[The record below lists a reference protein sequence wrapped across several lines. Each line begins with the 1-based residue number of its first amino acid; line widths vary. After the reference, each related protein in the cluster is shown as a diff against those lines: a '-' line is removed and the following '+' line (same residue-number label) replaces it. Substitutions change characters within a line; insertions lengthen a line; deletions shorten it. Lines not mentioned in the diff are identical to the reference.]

1 MRSWFRERKTKNWL
15 TLVLIFLGFLLLL
28 LLLYAKFLH
37 ERESSA
43 QDRSGDKVYRP
54 IKVMTP
60 VASPGSVYT
69 EILGRVRGKQT
80 VLVRTTVSGWV
91 KRIDSGRGQEIEE
104 DGIIL
109 ELHDYRVETRLDEA
123 KYNLESARG
132 KLAEAERV
140 YRRNSA
146 LFEKGIV
153 SEDET
158 EASLNLLETASAGVK
173 ALEASYKRAKWNY
186 ENLKIRSP
194 IQGQVV
200 EIVPDVGQETRN
212 GDVVAKVVNLSG
224 RKVIAGVDVS
234 VARSVNRGDVLEV
247 SLAKDGAVE
256 TVAGEVDGVSPGSDD
271 LSGTYDIEIAISDP
285 SVKWWP
291 GEMVSVKIPVQT
303 LDNVV
308 RIPKMAVLSDDKEN
322 SSFVLVEKN
331 GEVLKAKVAPTW
343 IDDNSAYISFGSL
356 PPDSR
361 IITEGNFGLLP
372 GQPVRVVD

>member
-69 EILGRVRGKQT
+69 EVLGRVRGKQT

-343 IDDNSAYISFGSL
+343 IDDNSAYISFDSL

>member
-1 MRSWFRERKTKNWL
+1 MKNWAA
-15 TLVLIFLGFLLLL
+15 LVLISLGFLLVLFF
-28 LLLYAKFLH
+28 LYARFLH

-43 QDRSGDKVYRP
+43 QGHSEDNVYRP
-54 IKVMTP
+54 IKVMMP

-69 EILGRVRGKQT
+69 DVLGRVRGKQT

-91 KRIDSGRGQEIEE
+91 KRIDSGRGQEIEK

-109 ELHDYRVETRLDEA
+109 ELYDYRVETRLDEA
-123 KYNLESARG
+123 KYNLESAKG

-140 YRRNSA
+140 YRRNA
-146 LFEKGIV
+146 TLFEKGIV

-158 EASLNLLETASAGVK
+158 EASQNLLETALAGVK

-186 ENLKIRSP
+186 ENLNIRSP

-200 EIVPDVGQETRN
+200 EIVPDIGQETRN

-247 SLAKDGAVE
+247 SLTRDGTVE

-271 LSGTYDIEIAISDP
+271 RSGTYDIEIAISDP

-308 RIPKMAVLSDDKEN
+308 RIPKTAVLSDDKEN

-331 GEVLKAKVAPTW
+331 GEVLKAEVAPVW
-343 IDDNSAYISFGSL
+343 IDDNSAYISFDSL

-361 IITEGNFGLLP
+361 IITEGNFGILP

>member
-1 MRSWFRERKTKNWL
+1 MRSWFRERKMKNWV
-15 TLVLIFLGFLLLL
+15 TLVLISLGFLLVLF
-28 LLLYAKFLH
+28 LLYARFLQ

-43 QDRSGDKVYRP
+43 QGHSEDNVHRP

-69 EILGRVRGKQT
+69 EVLGRVRGKQT

-91 KRIDSGRGQEIEE
+91 KRIDSGRGQEIEK

-109 ELHDYRVETRLDEA
+109 ELYDYRVETRLDEA

-132 KLAEAERV
+132 KLAETERV
-140 YRRNSA
+140 YRRNAA

-158 EASLNLLETASAGVK
+158 EASQNLLETASAGVK

-200 EIVPDVGQETRN
+200 EIVPDIGQETRN

-247 SLAKDGAVE
+247 SLTRDGTVE

-271 LSGTYDIEIAISDP
+271 FSGTYDIEIAISDP

-308 RIPKMAVLSDDKEN
+308 RIPKTAVLSDDKGN

-331 GEVLKAKVAPTW
+331 GEVLKAKVVPAW
-343 IDDNSAYISFGSL
+343 IDDNSAYISFDSL
-356 PPDSR
+356 PPASR

-372 GQPVRVVD
+372 GQPVRIVD

>member
-1 MRSWFRERKTKNWL
+1 MRYWFRERKMKNWL

-28 LLLYAKFLH
+28 LLLYAKFLQ
-37 ERESSA
+37 ERESSVRRHSE
-43 QDRSGDKVYRP
+43 DNVYRP

-60 VASPGSVYT
+60 VASSGSVYT
-69 EILGRVRGKQT
+69 EVLGRVRGKQT

-91 KRIDSGRGQEIEE
+91 KRIDSGRGQEIEK

-123 KYNLESARG
+123 KYNLESAKG

-140 YRRNSA
+140 YRRNEA
-146 LFEKGIV
+146 LSEKGIV

-158 EASLNLLETASAGVK
+158 EASRNLLETASAGAK

-200 EIVPDVGQETRN
+200 EIVPDIGQETRN
-212 GDVVAKVVNLSG
+212 GDVVAEVVNLSG

-234 VARSVNRGDVLEV
+234 VARSVKRGDVLDV
-247 SLAKDGAVE
+247 SLARDGTVE

-271 LSGTYDIEIAISDP
+271 FSGTYDIEIAISDP

-308 RIPKMAVLSDDKEN
+308 RIPKTAVLSDSGGN
-322 SSFVLVEKN
+322 FSFVLVEKN

-343 IDDNSAYISFGSL
+343 VDDNSAYISFDSL
-356 PPDSR
+356 PPASR

-372 GQPVRVVD
+372 GQPVKVVD

>member
-1 MRSWFRERKTKNWL
+1 MRSWFRERKTKSWL
-15 TLVLIFLGFLLLL
+15 TLVLVLLGFLLVLF
-28 LLLYAKFLH
+28 LLYARFLQ

-43 QDRSGDKVYRP
+43 QDHSEDTVYRP
-54 IKVMTP
+54 VKVMTP
-60 VASPGSVYT
+60 VASSGSVHT
-69 EILGRVRGKQT
+69 EVLGRVRGKQT
-80 VLVRTTVSGWV
+80 VMVRTTVSGWV
-91 KRIDSGRGQEIEE
+91 KRVDSGRGQEIEK
-104 DGIIL
+104 DAIIL
-109 ELHDYRVETRLDEA
+109 ELYDYRVETRLDEA
-123 KYNLESARG
+123 KYNLESAKG

-158 EASLNLLETASAGVK
+158 EASRNLLETSSAGVK

-194 IQGQVV
+194 IRGQIV
-200 EIVPDVGQETRN
+200 EIVPDIGQETRN

-234 VARSVNRGDVLEV
+234 VARSVKRGDVLEV
-247 SLAKDGAVE
+247 SLTRDGTVE
-256 TVAGEVDGVSPGSDD
+256 TVTGEVDGVSPGSDD
-271 LSGTYDIEIAISDP
+271 FSGTYDIEIAISDS

-291 GEMVSVKIPVQT
+291 GEMVSVKIPVQK
-303 LDNVV
+303 LGNVV
-308 RIPKMAVLSDDKEN
+308 RVPKTAVLSDSREN

-343 IDDNSAYISFGSL
+343 IDDNSAYISFDSL
-356 PPDSR
+356 PPASR
-361 IITEGNFGLLP
+361 IITEGNFGLRP

>member
-1 MRSWFRERKTKNWL
+1 MRSWLREKKKRNWS
-15 TLVLIFLGFLLLL
+15 VLFLILFGFLFVLV
-28 LLLYAKFLH
+28 LLYARFLH
-37 ERESSA
+37 ERELNAQQHSEESA
-43 QDRSGDKVYRP
+43 YRP
-54 IKVMTP
+54 VKVMTP
-60 VASPGSVYT
+60 VVSSGSIYT
-69 EILGRVRGKQT
+69 EVLGRVRGKQT
-80 VLVRTTVSGWV
+80 VLVRPTVSGWV
-91 KRIDSGRGQEIEE
+91 KRIDSGRGQEIEK

-109 ELHDYRVETRLDEA
+109 ELYDYRVETRLDEA

-132 KLAEAERV
+132 KLAEADRV
-140 YRRNSA
+140 YRRNTA

-158 EASLNLLETASAGVK
+158 EASRNLLETASASVK
-173 ALEASYKRAKWNY
+173 ALEASYNRAKWNY

-200 EIVPDVGQETRN
+200 EIVPDIGQETRS

-247 SLAKDGAVE
+247 SLTRGGTVE
-256 TVAGEVDGVSPGSDD
+256 TVTGEVSGVSPGSNDF
-271 LSGTYDIEIAISDP
+271 SGTYDIEIAISDP

-291 GEMVSVKIPVQT
+291 GEIVSVKIPVQK

-308 RIPKMAVLSDDKEN
+308 RVPKAAVLSDSRET
-322 SSFVLVEKN
+322 SPFVLVEKN
-331 GEVLKAKVAPTW
+331 GEVLKVKVAPTW
-343 IDDNSAYISFGSL
+343 IDGDSAYISFASL

-372 GQPVRVVD
+372 GHPVRVVD

>member
-1 MRSWFRERKTKNWL
+1 MKSWFRERKKKNWL

-43 QDRSGDKVYRP
+43 QDHSGDDSYRP

-69 EILGRVRGKQT
+69 EVLGRVRGKQT
-80 VLVRTTVSGWV
+80 VLVRATVSGWV
-91 KRIDSGRGQEIEE
+91 KRIDSGRGQEIEK

-123 KYNLESARG
+123 KYNLESAKG

-186 ENLKIRSP
+186 ENLKVRSP

-212 GDVVAKVVNLSG
+212 GDVVAKVINLSG

-234 VARSVNRGDVLEV
+234 VARSVNRGDALEV

-308 RIPKMAVLSDDKEN
+308 RIPKMAVLSDNKEN

-343 IDDNSAYISFGSL
+343 IDDNSAYISFDSL